1 MHVNSRNSRHAC
13 GRGVGQRALSYNA
26 SRPREAA
33 APLASR
39 AASNPLGLPG
49 LNGGDTAAVAERT
62 APKAA
67 IKSEYP
73 KATNGR
79 TTQPGQKRRRSFT
92 QGRLV
97 APWRIPARTTTKS
110 ALIFLVRR
118 RPGAPRARKRTT
130 FTTLLP
136 HLCSRSS
143 SSSAAPSFAAPTALL
158 FYCPSRS
165 RRRRRRID
173 VNSRRP
179 EQRRLRP
186 PACQLVIHAHAA
198 QNKRKKEK
206 QKRRERRCGGG
217 LVFMKGQFPPASFS
231 FPFCPSSFL
240 DALMYRSFL
249 QADVGSEKEKKNTG
263 APPSMCTAELFRTK
277 TSEPFTT
284 TKTSDGDTIYASAPD
299 SAVKAR
305 VDITRPIDERS
316 SEEFVS

>member
-1 MHVNSRNSRHAC
+1 MHVNSRNSRRAC

-143 SSSAAPSFAAPTALL
+143 SSSASSSFAAPTALL

-179 EQRRLRP
+179 EQRRLHP

-198 QNKRKKEK
+198 QNKRKKK
-206 QKRRERRCGGG
+206 KTKPKRTTMWGRTRFHEGTI
-217 LVFMKGQFPPASFS
+217 
-231 FPFCPSSFL
+231 PSSLLFITFL
-240 DALMYRSFL
+240 S
-249 QADVGSEKEKKNTG
+249 
-263 APPSMCTAELFRTK
+263 
-277 TSEPFTT
+277 
-284 TKTSDGDTIYASAPD
+284 
-299 SAVKAR
+299 
-305 VDITRPIDERS
+305 
-316 SEEFVS
+316 